1 MVIPIVNKLINTI
14 TRKGKKTKAYNIILK
29 TLINIRVIT
38 GKSSLFVI
46 LKSFKNLKSYVELI
60 KIRKAGKVYDVP
72 VPLKKKKQLFLI
84 INSILLTVNNSKVN
98 GFEKSLTLELLSLFF
113 KKSISLKSKDNLSK
127 KIYLNRAVTHYR
139 WR

>member
-38 GKSSLFVI
+38 SKSSLFVI

-84 INSILLTVNNSKVN
+84 INSILLTVNNSRVG

-139 WR
+139 

>member
-139 WR
+139 

>member
-1 MVIPIVNKLINTI
+1 MLILIINKLINTI

-139 WR
+139 

>member
-1 MVIPIVNKLINTI
+1 MVIIPIVNKLINTI

-38 GKSSLFVI
+38 SKSSLFVI

-84 INSILLTVNNSKVN
+84 INAILLTVNNARVG

-113 KKSISLKSKDNLSK
+113 KKGISLKGKDNLSK

-139 WR
+139 

>member
-1 MVIPIVNKLINTI
+1 MLILIINKLINTI

-29 TLINIRVIT
+29 ILMNIRIIT
-38 GKSSLFVI
+38 SKSSLFVI

-139 WR
+139 

>member
-1 MVIPIVNKLINTI
+1 MLILIINKLINTI

-29 TLINIRVIT
+29 ILMNIRIIT
-38 GKSSLFVI
+38 SKSSLFVI

-84 INSILLTVNNSKVN
+84 INSILSIVNNSKVN
-98 GFEKSLTLELLSLFF
+98 DFEKSLTLELLSLFF
-113 KKSISLKSKDNLSK
+113 KKSTSLKNKGNLSK

-139 WR
+139 

>member
-1 MVIPIVNKLINTI
+1 MLILIINKLINTI

-29 TLINIRVIT
+29 ILMNIRIIT
-38 GKSSLFVI
+38 SKSSLFVI

-84 INSILLTVNNSKVN
+84 INSILSIVNNSKVN
-98 GFEKSLTLELLSLFF
+98 DFGKSLTLELLSLFF
-113 KKSISLKSKDNLSK
+113 KKSTSLKNKGNLSK

-139 WR
+139 

>member
-1 MVIPIVNKLINTI
+1 
-14 TRKGKKTKAYNIILK
+14 
-29 TLINIRVIT
+29 
-38 GKSSLFVI
+38 LFVI

-72 VPLKKKKQLFLI
+72 VPLKKKKQLFLV
-84 INSILLTVNNSKVN
+84 INSILSTVNNSKVD

-113 KKSISLKSKDNLSK
+113 KKSISLKNKDNLSK